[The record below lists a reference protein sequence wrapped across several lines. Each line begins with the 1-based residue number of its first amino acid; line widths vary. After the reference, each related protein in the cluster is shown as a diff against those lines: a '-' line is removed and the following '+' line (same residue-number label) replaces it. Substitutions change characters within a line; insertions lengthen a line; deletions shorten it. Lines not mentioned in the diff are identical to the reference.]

1 MQPSIPSRDAR
12 ISLDR
17 TIQFPKN
24 LLPLRSSGNLQLH
37 ALCISTTD
45 GPPPKAP
52 PNGEQPAQP
61 RRAAPQ
67 HRLHWPAKSEL
78 NLGFSSPARLTT
90 RASKIGINGRD
101 SPVNVMPHVSSSGML
116 KIVLYGNGDPGQ
128 FLFALRI
135 AEPRP
140 LQVRLFSFSVEP
152 RFWCH
157 VARLSCNLLR
167 GTLTPRPVK

>member
-1 MQPSIPSRDAR
+1 M
-12 ISLDR
+12 
-17 TIQFPKN
+17 
-24 LLPLRSSGNLQLH
+24 
-37 ALCISTTD
+37 
-45 GPPPKAP
+45 
-52 PNGEQPAQP
+52 QP

-78 NLGFSSPARLTT
+78 NLGFSSPVRLTT

-101 SPVNVMPHVSSSGML
+101 APVNVMPHVSSTGML

-140 LQVRLFSFSVEP
+140 LQVRLFFSVEH
-152 RFWCH
+152 RCCCNVSWCLG
-157 VARLSCNLLR
+157 V
-167 GTLTPRPVK
+167 TIFK